1 MTDDLEHEIEIAKSL
16 SDPNHP
22 IWKIMLALTAILSAM
37 WINGSV

>member
-1 MTDDLEHEIEIAKSL
+1 VDINEDEIEVAKTL
-16 SDPNHP
+16 SSPDHP